1 MTHNLKNTIESTGN
15 DVVTDTDTTYEDTD
29 TSNGTEDEGVDSD
42 IPEEFI
48 CPLTLEIY
56 SDPLMSRRGLNFERK
71 AIIEWLD
78 RGHETCPLTRDPLG
92 YGRLVPNARLR
103 LEVEE
108 WKRKHGYEIKPRDV
122 EAEMKNRQFLWKSQH
137 FVCMTLIDTDTTT
150 DTDRLP
156 ALTASTS
163 TSGGNNNHSQRQIIR
178 SLRRR
183 RDDARSTG
191 LSPATQRPRFV
202 TLVGEALNTVRRAP
216 IVNS

>member
-1 MTHNLKNTIESTGN
+1 MTKNLQNTIESTGN
-15 DVVTDTDTTYEDTD
+15 DVVTDTDTDTNDEDTD
-29 TSNGTEDEGVDSD
+29 TSNGTEDEGVDSDSVVD

-122 EAEMKNRQFLWKSQH
+122 EAEMKRRQVSWKSRQFA
-137 FVCMTLIDTDTTT
+137 CMTLIDTDTTT
-150 DTDRLP
+150 DT
-156 ALTASTS
+156 
-163 TSGGNNNHSQRQIIR
+163 GG
-178 SLRRR
+178 
-183 RDDARSTG
+183 
-191 LSPATQRPRFV
+191 
-202 TLVGEALNTVRRAP
+202 LN
-216 IVNS
+216 IYLQ